1 MSLAFVIPTR
11 NEVDRLSVLLPQIR
25 EKYPDSKIFVV
36 DTPTKKTPFSVTSE
50 VAYKYGAEIIGFPS
64 GFGVCLA
71 LGLKWASP
79 KSDYIITMDAD
90 HDLVSASLMY
100 DALIKSPEY
109 DLAIGI
115 ESSDRIQRKAMNILL
130 KNMLGINLKN
140 PTCGLRC
147 YRSSM
152 MESIV
157 DKPDEWFFIQI
168 QLIYNALERGF
179 KVVEVPFPYAPH
191 GKATE
196 NFKSYRR
203 FFISLLKFYWKQTS
217 S

>member
-1 MSLAFVIPTR
+1 VSLAFVIPTR
-11 NEVDRLSVLLPQIR
+11 NEVDRLKVLIPQIR
-25 EKYPDSKIFVV
+25 DRYPDSKIFIV
-36 DTPTKKTPFSVTSE
+36 DTPTLKTPLYDTLE
-50 VAYKYGAEIIGFPS
+50 VASKYGAEVIGFPA

-79 KSDYIITMDAD
+79 RSDYIITMDAD
-90 HDLVSASLMY
+90 HDLASASLMY
-100 DALIKSPEY
+100 NAVRDSPEH

-115 ESSDRIQRKAMNILL
+115 ENSDRIQRKAMNVLL
-130 KNMLGINLKN
+130 KHMLGITLKN

-147 YRSSM
+147 YRSSIV
-152 MESIV
+152 ESIV

-168 QLIYNALERGF
+168 QLIFNALERGVN
-179 KVVEVPFPYAPH
+179 VVEVPFPYKDH

-203 FFISLLKFYWKQTS
+203 FFVSLFKFYLKHMS

>member
-11 NEVDRLSVLLPQIR
+11 NEVDRLSLLLPQIR
-25 EKYPDSKIFVV
+25 EKYPDSKIFIV
-36 DTPTKKTPFSVTSE
+36 DTPTLKTPFPDTSV
-50 VAYKYGAEIIGFPS
+50 VAYKYGAEIIGFPA

-71 LGLKWASP
+71 LGLKWAAP
-79 KSDYIITMDAD
+79 QSDYIITMDAD
-90 HDLVSASLMY
+90 HDLESAGLMY
-100 DALIKSPEY
+100 NALLKSPES

-115 ESSDRIQRKAMNILL
+115 ENSDRIQRKAMNVLL
-130 KNMLGINLKN
+130 KSMLGINLKN

-168 QLIYNALERGF
+168 QLIYNALDRGF
-179 KVVEVPFPYAPH
+179 KIIEVPFPYKEH

-203 FFISLLKFYWKQTS
+203 FITSLVKFYFRKWT
-217 S
+217 